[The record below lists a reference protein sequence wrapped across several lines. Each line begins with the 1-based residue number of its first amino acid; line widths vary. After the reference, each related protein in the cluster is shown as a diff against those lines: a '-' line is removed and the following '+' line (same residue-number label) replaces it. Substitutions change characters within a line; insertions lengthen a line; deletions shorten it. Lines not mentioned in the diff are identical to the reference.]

1 VTGLQALP
9 VTGVPEV
16 RPGDDL
22 AAMLISAATSD
33 RGPGL
38 LDGDVLVVTSKVV
51 SKAEGRVVRGRDRD
65 EVIDAETVEVVSQW
79 SGPSGRTVISR
90 TRHGLVLAAA
100 GVDAS
105 NTEPGT
111 LVLLPDDPD
120 DSARRI
126 RVAVRRALGLN
137 IAVVVSDTMG
147 RAWRVGQTDAAI
159 GAAGLRVLDDLRG
172 TTDGYGNDLSVTE
185 RAVADEITGAAELVA
200 GKTSGVPAVVVRGLD
215 HLVLLPDEEGP
226 GASGLVRPVEQ
237 DQFRLGTAEAMR
249 QAVLA
254 RRTVREFTDDPV
266 PREAVLRA
274 IDAALSAPAPH
285 HTKPWRFVL
294 VETAEVRERLL
305 DAMRDQWV
313 ADLCA
318 DDLDEE
324 AIKRRLSRGDILRRA
339 PLLVVPCLV
348 ADAMHDY
355 SDERRAG
362 AERAMFLLS
371 VGAAVQN
378 LMVGLAAEGLGSAW
392 IGSTL
397 FCPDVV
403 VRELRIAGSWQPMGA
418 MAVGVSRAGAMP
430 GTAIGPDNATSRAIV
445 LV

>member
-1 VTGLQALP
+1 MTGLQALP

-33 RGPGL
+33 SGPGL
-38 LDGDVLVVTSKVV
+38 IDGDVLVVTSKVV
-51 SKAEGRVVRGRDRD
+51 SKAEGRIVRGRDRD
-65 EVIDAETVEVVSQW
+65 EVIDSETVEVVSQW
-79 SGPSGRTVISR
+79 SGPGGRTVISR

-120 DSARRI
+120 ESARRI
-126 RVAVRRALGLN
+126 RVAVQRAPGLN

-172 TTDGYGNDLSVTE
+172 TTDAYGNDLSVTE
-185 RAVADEITGAAELVA
+185 RAVADEIAGVAELVA

-215 HLVLLPDEEGP
+215 HMVLPKDEDGP
-226 GASGLVRPVEQ
+226 GASALVRPVEL
-237 DQFRLGTAEAMR
+237 DRFRLGTTEAMR
-249 QAVLA
+249 QAVLE
-254 RRTVREFTDDPV
+254 RRTVREFTDEPV

-274 IDAALSAPAPH
+274 VDAALTAPAPH

-294 VETAEVRERLL
+294 IETPEVRERLL

-313 ADLCA
+313 ADLRG
-318 DDLDEE
+318 DGLDEPT
-324 AIKRRLSRGDILRRA
+324 IQRRVSRGDILRRA
-339 PLLVVPCLV
+339 PVLVVPFLV
-348 ADAMHDY
+348 TDGMHDY
-355 SDERRAG
+355 PDQRRSR
-362 AERAMFLLS
+362 AERDMFLLS
-371 VGAAVQN
+371 MGAAVQN
-378 LMVGLAAEGLGSAW
+378 VMVSLAAEGLGSAW

-397 FCPDVV
+397 FCPRVV
-403 VRELRIAGSWQPMGA
+403 LRELRPPDTWLPMGA
-418 MAVGVSRAGAMP
+418 VAI
-430 GTAIGPDNATSRAIV
+430 TASAIHPNPRTHRDEGSITV
-445 LV
+445 VR

>member
-33 RGPGL
+33 SGPGL

-51 SKAEGRVVRGRDRD
+51 SKAEGRVVRDRDRD

-79 SGPSGRTVISR
+79 SGASGRTVISR

-120 DSARRI
+120 ESARRL

-147 RAWRVGQTDAAI
+147 RAWRVGQTDVAI

-172 TTDGYGNDLSVTE
+172 TTDRYGNSLSVTE
-185 RAVADEITGAAELVA
+185 RAVADEVAGAAELLS

-215 HLVLLPDEEGP
+215 HLVLLPDEEGR
-226 GASGLVRPVEQ
+226 GASALVRPVEQ
-237 DQFRLGTAEAMR
+237 DRFRLGTSEAMR
-249 QAVLA
+249 RAVLA

-266 PREAVLRA
+266 PREAVVRA
-274 IDAALSAPAPH
+274 IEAALTAPAPH

-294 VETAEVRERLL
+294 VETEQVRERLL

-313 ADLCA
+313 ADLRA
-318 DDLDEE
+318 DGLDE
-324 AIKRRLSRGDILRRA
+324 ATIQRRLSRGDILRQA
-339 PLLVVPCLV
+339 PVLVVPFLLTEG
-348 ADAMHDY
+348 MHDY
-355 SDERRAG
+355 LDERRSR
-362 AERAMFLLS
+362 AEQDMFMLS
-371 VGAAVQN
+371 MGAAVQN
-378 LMVGLAAEGLGSAW
+378 FMVSLAAEGLGSAW

-397 FCPDVV
+397 FCPDAVGHV
-403 VRELRIAGSWQPMGA
+403 LDLDGSWKPCGSVAVGWPAGSA
-418 MAVGVSRAGAMP
+418 AAR
-430 GTAIGPDNATSRAIV
+430 GPLES
-445 LV
+445 LVITR